1 MMLLPNNTLTQR
13 WSRLLEHPLYN
24 GIWFQLTWFSCVLG
38 RDAWLPLSL
47 ALLAMHFLLVQ
58 NPALELRRLAPIMA
72 LGIAVDS
79 TLSLLGVFSFN
90 GNVLAPLWLCMLW
103 LAFATTLNRALAT
116 FGRWR
121 WLAAV
126 VGGVGV
132 PFNYAVGAKLGAVAL
147 PLAPWLTTTL
157 LIAIWALLL
166 PLFYQLAKRPMMT
179 PEVI

>member
-1 MMLLPNNTLTQR
+1 MLLPKNTLTQR

-38 RDAWLPLSL
+38 REAWLPLSL
-47 ALLAMHFLLVQ
+47 TLVAMHFLLVQ
-58 NPALELRRLAPIMA
+58 SPGQELRRLAPIMA

-79 TLSLLGVFSFN
+79 ALSLFGVFNFN
-90 GNVLAPLWLCMLW
+90 GDVLAPLWLCVLW
-103 LAFATTLNRALAT
+103 LAFATTLNRALAA

-132 PFNYAVGAKLGAVAL
+132 PFNYAVGAKLGAVIL
-147 PLAPWLTTTL
+147 PLAPWLTAAL
-157 LIAIWALLL
+157 LVAIWALLL

-179 PEVI
+179 KEVM